1 MKRAFTLIELLVV
14 IAIIAILAAILF
26 PVFAQAK
33 AAAKK
38 TASISNNKQ
47 ISLGAI
53 MYSGDAD
60 DTITPGATQ
69 TGSGSTAAGSVYY
82 GAFWNNPWPTLV
94 NPYVKNFDLFSD
106 PQAQRGKATTG
117 GYPAQCGQAAVPH
130 YGINPY
136 LLQNVSYPFPTTYP
150 TYTGTNPMVPRS
162 YTSIAR
168 PADTVFSVAKYSS
181 SETSGSWAGD
191 WWFGQGTY
199 FIPVSV
205 DPPDC
210 ASSGNGFVCASGWGN
225 NGFYGGTGGTKFLN
239 NVEAA
244 GAWTGGSS
252 LRGTR
257 RMIVSYTD
265 GHVASKSPEAMA
277 EGTNYNPAKGANG
290 IPTQADS
297 AVNINTANNGLSVE
311 HWYGL
316 Q

>member
-1 MKRAFTLIELLVV
+1 LLVV

-53 MYSGDAD
+53 MYSGDQD
-60 DTITPGATQ
+60 DVITSASTQ
-69 TGSGSTAAGSVYY
+69 SGTAASSGGSLYF
-82 GAFWNNPWPTLV
+82 GAFWNNPWPSLI
-94 NPYVKNFDLFSD
+94 NPYVKNFDLFAD
-106 PQAQRGKATTG
+106 PQAAPGKPTTL
-117 GYPAQCGQAAVPH
+117 GYPRSTGNAAVPH

-136 LLQNVSYPFPTTYP
+136 IVQQVSYPFPTTYP
-150 TYTGTNPMVPRS
+150 TYTATSGLVPRS

-168 PADTVFSVAKYSS
+168 PADTVFAVAKYSS
-181 SETSGSWAGD
+181 AETTGSWYGD
-191 WWFGQGTY
+191 YWFGQGTHW
-199 FIPVSV
+199 IDVTV

-210 ASSGNGFVCASGWGN
+210 ASPGNGFVCAAGWGN
-225 NGFYGGTGGTKFLN
+225 NGFYGGTGGTKYLN

-244 GAWTGGSS
+244 GAWTGGGS

-277 EGTNYNPAKGANG
+277 EGTNYNPTKGANG
-290 IPTQADS
+290 IPTQSDTQIVITPS
-297 AVNINTANNGLSVE
+297 TGLAVE
-311 HWYGL
+311 KWYGL